1 MIGLYLADLI
11 DVSELTSYKAFTRR
25 VCCVLWIIVGQT
37 NITHWGLLHE
47 MAAILQ
53 TTFSNWFGWGFGVE
67 KSTRFYL
74 HQCWPSLSTSYDV
87 IRSQGVQFS
96 LISTHCALLTPYGG
110 MGFSQS
116 GSSIYLLTDDSIR
129 QLPSPKLTYR
139 ESGTRDY
146 ITINFSWIYLS
157 SCETVVIILFRYNPS
172 SEPTS
177 LYRILS
183 FGWNLHFSQS
193 PSPPPLWKFSFRIT
207 ELHKSNY
214 GSP

>member
-1 MIGLYLADLI
+1 MYRSWLHTKPSQ
-11 DVSELTSYKAFTRR
+11 DVF
-25 VCCVLWIIVGQT
+25 VVFC
-37 NITHWGLLHE
+37 GLLLDKPIKHIE
-47 MAAILQ
+47 AYY
-53 TTFSNWFGWGFGVE
+53 
-67 KSTRFYL
+67 TR
-74 HQCWPSLSTSYDV
+74 WPPFCRRRFQIDSGEDLASKNRQDFTHINADQVYQRLMTSLGHM
-87 IRSQGVQFS
+87 QGVQFS

-116 GSSIYLLTDDSIR
+116 GSSIYLLTDDSFR

-139 ESGTRDY
+139 ESGMRDY
-146 ITINFSWIYLS
+146 IPIKFSWIYLS

-177 LYRILS
+177 LYRILA
-183 FGWNLHFSQS
+183 FRWNLHYSQS
-193 PSPPPLWKFSFRIT
+193 PSPPPLWKFSIRIT